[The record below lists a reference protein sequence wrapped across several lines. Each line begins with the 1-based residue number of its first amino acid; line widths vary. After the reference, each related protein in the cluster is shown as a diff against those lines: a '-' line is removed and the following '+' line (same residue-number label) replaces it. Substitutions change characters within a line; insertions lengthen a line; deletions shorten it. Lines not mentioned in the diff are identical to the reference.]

1 MPIENNIEEKENPII
16 ENNSSNNELANEIL
30 KEVNKASSLENL
42 ENLDKSKNVNSN
54 NVNSNNVIYQGVGG
68 NLLRS
73 GFIIIFTL
81 LILILLFFML
91 AYMNGGDII
100 TR

>member
-1 MPIENNIEEKENPII
+1 MTIENNIEEKENAIS
-16 ENNSSNNELANEIL
+16 ENNISNNQLADEIL

-68 NLLRS
+68 NVLRG

-100 TR
+100 TK